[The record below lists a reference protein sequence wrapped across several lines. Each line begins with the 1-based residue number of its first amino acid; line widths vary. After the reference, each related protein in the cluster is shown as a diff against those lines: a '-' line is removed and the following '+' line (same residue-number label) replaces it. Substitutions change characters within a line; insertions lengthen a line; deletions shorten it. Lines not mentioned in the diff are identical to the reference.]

1 MNIDPCSLRENPYQT
16 RSDVSVVGIGDLVQS
31 IRRNGQDEAVEV
43 YVDDDGQYTIL
54 EGHRRVLACAALGRK
69 VRCRVVKKPD
79 EVDLLQTIWRRNTCR
94 RNHTPSAVMISYV
107 FNRVKQCDRDGERRR
122 TLREMSHELGV
133 GYEKLRS
140 CFALYKKLDKLSP
153 QLSKQALKE
162 KWSENEIRVCLGLPH
177 QKAHKAKVPWN
188 GPVRPMRVFIQRDK
202 EGQLW
207 MQCRMQPD
215 TDPELLRDYYASKR
229 WPEPQILI
237 PGFTRMKKVR
247 DVHEN
252 RMRARE
258 GEVPVIPVVA
268 QRFVD

>member
-133 GYEKLRS
+133 GYEQLRS